1 MSRAAVFIALWILH
15 VLWTSLWRC
24 QQQHSNNNKTQQ
36 QQQVIISG
44 TINVRCVK
52 GYIFSAGTSKF
63 FLEEVSIPESNH
75 DTVTPIVSDS
85 ESRDRIRD
93 TGKHNKPRHKS
104 RVKSPRKP
112 QRTFEFSN
120 ELLDRYVRPKK
131 NNVENFSERGRGLM
145 DQV

>member
-15 VLWTSLWRC
+15 VLWISLWRC
-24 QQQHSNNNKTQQ
+24 QQQQ

-44 TINVRCVK
+44 KIKVDVLKVTFV
-52 GYIFSAGTSKF
+52 SANKSQF
-63 FLEEVSIPESNH
+63 FLEQVSIPESNH

-85 ESRDRIRD
+85 ESRDNIRD

-145 DQV
+145 DQI

>member
-15 VLWTSLWRC
+15 VLWISLWRC
-24 QQQHSNNNKTQQ
+24 QQQQ

-44 TINVRCVK
+44 KIKVDVLKVTFV
-52 GYIFSAGTSKF
+52 SANKSQF
-63 FLEEVSIPESNH
+63 FLEQVSIPESNH

-85 ESRDRIRD
+85 EFRDNIRD

-104 RVKSPRKP
+104 RVESPRK
-112 QRTFEFSN
+112 RTFEFSN

-131 NNVENFSERGRGLM
+131 NSVENFSERGRGLM
-145 DQV
+145 DQI

>member
-1 MSRAAVFIALWILH
+1 MLSGSCMCSGPASGDVNSNTATTTRH
-15 VLWTSLWRC
+15 
-24 QQQHSNNNKTQQ
+24 NNNNRSLFQAQLTLDVLKVTF
-36 QQQVIISG
+36 
-44 TINVRCVK
+44 
-52 GYIFSAGTSKF
+52 FSAVTSKY

-85 ESRDRIRD
+85 ESRDNIHDRIRD

-112 QRTFEFSN
+112 QRTFEFNN